1 MAKVKPQGAEQD
13 SEYMLEAVPQ
23 DKRRSTFSQIM
34 VWIGF
39 GYVATGLFVGGTL
52 AGYGGS
58 GGLNPFEALLSV
70 VIGMGSLF
78 LITSLLGIAAQKTG
92 LNLSLISRYS
102 YGKKGMIIP
111 MAVMALLTFGWFSSI
126 VGMVAD
132 IWGGLVGNPS
142 GIIVFDPSK
151 LGYSGVNPITLE
163 TFLACLV
170 WGLIFTYSAVRG
182 ISAIEK
188 IAKVVCPIIL
198 VVAIVCGIGM
208 VRDGGGWDV
217 FTEKAGKLS
226 GLGIGTGINA
236 VVGSWI
242 AGAVMGVDM
251 FRFNKNR
258 KAVWWCAASCFIFT
272 NPLLNIVGYIG
283 SVSVGQYNYVSW
295 MMGFSAILAF
305 VGVFAWTTSLWT
317 TDNSELY
324 CNALYT
330 GPVLDA
336 LGVKANRK
344 VLVLVCG
351 IVGTLLGAIGFYQV
365 FFASFINYLGAIAP
379 PLCAPILADYYL
391 VGSRKYDHAFLNRQP
406 AWRWAG
412 VISFAVGAVAG
423 FLFSNVIPLPGH
435 LPSGLVAMLISF
447 VVYYVIYRVCGDS
460 KTDGALLASL
470 NGAAEA

>member
-1 MAKVKPQGAEQD
+1 MSKNRLAEIEQD
-13 SEYMLEAVPQ
+13 SEYMLEPVPMN
-23 DKRRSTFSQIM
+23 KRRSTFGQIM
-34 VWIGF
+34 VWVGF

-58 GGLNPFEALLSV
+58 PGLNPTDALLSV
-70 VIGMGSLF
+70 IIGMGALF
-78 LITSLLGIAAQKTG
+78 FITSFLGIAAQHTG

-111 MAVMALLTFGWFSSI
+111 MAVMALLTLGWFANI
-126 VGMVAD
+126 VGMVSD
-132 IWGGLVGNPS
+132 IWGSLLGNPS
-142 GIIVFDPSK
+142 GVIVFNPADW
-151 LGYSGVNPITLE
+151 GFRGIAPITLE
-163 TFLACLV
+163 TMIACLV
-170 WGLIFTYSAVRG
+170 WGFIFTVSAARG

-188 IAKVVCPIIL
+188 IAKFVCPVIL
-198 VVAIVCGIGM
+198 VVAVVCGIGM
-208 VRDGGGWDV
+208 IHDGGGWSV
-217 FTEKAGKLS
+217 FSEKAGALD
-226 GLGIGTGINA
+226 GLGIGTGVNA

-272 NPLLNIVGYIG
+272 NPLLNLVGYIG

-336 LGVKANRK
+336 LGIKASRK
-344 VLVLVCG
+344 TLVIICG
-351 IVGTLLGAIGFYQV
+351 IIGTILGALGVYQV
-365 FFASFINYLGAIAP
+365 FFATFINYLGAIAP
-379 PLCAPILADYYL
+379 PLCAPILADYFL
-391 VGSRKYDHAFLNRQP
+391 VGSKKYDHALLERQP
-406 AWRWAG
+406 AWRMAG
-412 VISFAVGAVAG
+412 IISFAVGAVFG
-423 FLFSNVIPLPGH
+423 FLFSNVIPLPGNI
-435 LPSGLVAMLISF
+435 PSGLVAMLVSF
-447 VVYYVIYRVCGDS
+447 VVYYVIYKSCADQKVD
-460 KTDGALLASL
+460 AELLASL
-470 NGAAEA
+470 EAK